1 MGIREKSVKQGLFQV
16 RYRRVVMDTKQY
28 LQQISRLDRMINN
41 KLAEISQLRE
51 LAMSVSAVKNE
62 ERVQTTPNF
71 DKIGTAYCK
80 IEEMEEKLDKLIDE
94 FVDKKNLIIS
104 QIDKIENETYYEIL
118 FARYIEKKTFEKIAD
133 EMTYSWRQVIRL
145 HGRALQEFEKKYG
158 NTYKMS

>member
-1 MGIREKSVKQGLFQV
+1 
-16 RYRRVVMDTKQY
+16 MDTKQY

-62 ERVQTTPNF
+62 ERVQITPNF

-133 EMTYSWRQVIRL
+133 ELTYSWRQVIRI

>member
-1 MGIREKSVKQGLFQV
+1 MVLCGLEEV
-16 RYRRVVMDTKQY
+16 MKVMDTKQY
-28 LQQISRLDRMINN
+28 LNQISRLDRMIQN

-51 LAMSVSAVKNE
+51 LAMSISAVKNE

-94 FVDKKNLIIS
+94 YVDKKNLIIS
-104 QIDKIENETYYEIL
+104 QIDGIENETYYEIL

-133 EMTYSWRQVIRL
+133 EMTYSFRNVTRL

-158 NTYKMS
+158 NLYKLS

>member
-1 MGIREKSVKQGLFQV
+1 
-16 RYRRVVMDTKQY
+16 MDTKQY

-51 LAMSVSAVKNE
+51 LTMSVSAVKNE

>member
-1 MGIREKSVKQGLFQV
+1 
-16 RYRRVVMDTKQY
+16 MDTKQY

-41 KLAEISQLRE
+41 KLSEISQLRE

-71 DKIGTAYCK
+71 DKIGTTYCK

-94 FVDKKNLIIS
+94 FVEKKNLIIS

-145 HGRALQEFEKKYG
+145 HGRALQEFERVYG
-158 NTYKMS
+158 NMYLNI

>member
-1 MGIREKSVKQGLFQV
+1 
-16 RYRRVVMDTKQY
+16 MDTKQY
-28 LQQISRLDRMINN
+28 LQQISRLDRMIQN

-51 LAMSVSAVKNE
+51 LAMSVSAITNE

-94 FVDKKNLIIS
+94 YVDKKNLIIS
-104 QIDKIENETYYEIL
+104 QIDKIDNEAYYEIL

-133 EMTYSWRQVIRL
+133 EMAYSWRQIIRL
-145 HGRALQEFEKKYG
+145 HGGALQEFEKKYG

>member
-1 MGIREKSVKQGLFQV
+1 
-16 RYRRVVMDTKQY
+16 MDTKQY

-51 LAMSVSAVKNE
+51 LAMSVSAIKNE

-133 EMTYSWRQVIRL
+133 ELTYSWRQIIRL

>member
-1 MGIREKSVKQGLFQV
+1 
-16 RYRRVVMDTKQY
+16 MDTKQY

-145 HGRALQEFEKKYG
+145 HGRALQEYEKKYG

>member
-1 MGIREKSVKQGLFQV
+1 MGIREKNVKQELFQV
-16 RYRRVVMDTKQY
+16 RYRRVIMDTKQY

-71 DKIGTAYCK
+71 DKIGTTYCK
-80 IEEMEEKLDKLIDE
+80 IEEMEEKLYILIDE

-158 NTYKMS
+158 NT

>member
-1 MGIREKSVKQGLFQV
+1 MKD
-16 RYRRVVMDTKQY
+16 MDTKQY
-28 LQQISRLDRMINN
+28 LNQISRLDRMINN
-41 KLAEISQLRE
+41 KLSEISQLRE

-71 DKIGTAYCK
+71 DKIGTSYCK
-80 IEEMEEKLDKLIDE
+80 IEAMEEKLDNLIDE
-94 FVDKKNLIIS
+94 FVNKKNLIIS

>member
-1 MGIREKSVKQGLFQV
+1 
-16 RYRRVVMDTKQY
+16 MDTKTY

-41 KLAEISQLRE
+41 KLSEISQLRE
-51 LAMSVSAVKNE
+51 LAMSVSAITNE

-94 FVDKKNLIIS
+94 YVDKKNLIIS
-104 QIDKIENETYYEIL
+104 QIDGIENETYYEIL

-133 EMTYSWRQVIRL
+133 EMTYSFRNVTRL

-158 NTYKMS
+158 NLYKLS

>member
-1 MGIREKSVKQGLFQV
+1 MT
-16 RYRRVVMDTKQY
+16 TKEY
-28 LQQISRLDRMINN
+28 LCQISRLDRMINN
-41 KLAEISQLRE
+41 KLSEISQLRE
-51 LAMSVSAVKNE
+51 LAMSISAVKNE

-71 DKIGTAYCK
+71 DKIGAAYCK

>member
-1 MGIREKSVKQGLFQV
+1 
-16 RYRRVVMDTKQY
+16 MDTKTY

-41 KLAEISQLRE
+41 KLSEISQLRE
-51 LAMSVSAVKNE
+51 LEMSVSAVKNE
-62 ERVQTTPNF
+62 ERVQNTPNF

-94 FVDKKNLIIS
+94 YVDKKNLIIS
-104 QIDKIENETYYEIL
+104 QIDGIENETYYEIL

-133 EMTYSWRQVIRL
+133 EMTYSFRNVTRL

-158 NTYKMS
+158 NLYKLS

>member
-1 MGIREKSVKQGLFQV
+1 
-16 RYRRVVMDTKQY
+16 MDTKQY

-41 KLAEISQLRE
+41 KLSEISQLRE

-145 HGRALQEFEKKYG
+145 HGRALQEFERVYG
-158 NTYKMS
+158 NMYLNI

>member
-1 MGIREKSVKQGLFQV
+1 
-16 RYRRVVMDTKQY
+16 MDTKQY

-51 LAMSVSAVKNE
+51 LTMSVSAVKNE

-94 FVDKKNLIIS
+94 FVDKRNLIIS

>member
-1 MGIREKSVKQGLFQV
+1 
-16 RYRRVVMDTKQY
+16 MDTKQY

-71 DKIGTAYCK
+71 DKIGAAYCK

-133 EMTYSWRQVIRL
+133 ELTYSWRQVIRL

>member
-1 MGIREKSVKQGLFQV
+1 
-16 RYRRVVMDTKQY
+16 MDTKQY
-28 LQQISRLDRMINN
+28 LNQISRLDRMIQN

-51 LAMSVSAVKNE
+51 LAMSVSAVKNV

-94 FVDKKNLIIS
+94 YVDKKNLIIS
-104 QIDKIENETYYEIL
+104 QIDGIENETYYEIL

-133 EMTYSWRQVIRL
+133 EMAYSWRQIIRL
-145 HGRALQEFEKKYG
+145 HGGALQEFEKKYG